1 MGCPWVGY
9 ISKLYILM
17 YFNLKGYIP
26 LHLATNWG
34 NLDCM
39 EELFENPAV
48 SHADKKTQI
57 DAQVIDF

>member
-1 MGCPWVGY
+1 
-9 ISKLYILM
+9 M

-34 NLDCM
+34 NQGCM

-48 SHADKKTQI
+48 SQADKKTQI

>member
-1 MGCPWVGY
+1 LGFPWLGY
-9 ISKLYILM
+9 ILKLYISM

-34 NLDCM
+34 NQGCM

-48 SHADKKTQI
+48 SQADKKTQI